1 MNELTTTERSD
12 LQRLETQIENG
23 MQTFL
28 QVGLALKEIRDLKL
42 YREDYLTFEKYVSEK
57 WGHSRQWAHHLIN
70 AVIVEQQLGENVNN
84 CLQTPKTESQYREL
98 AKVQPEKIPQ
108 VWEAVTKD
116 CEETGEQPTAKKIKT
131 IAAEIVE
138 PEFEYVEVDESE
150 IEPGDIDCGPVV
162 DWKPIQRKAIATCE
176 ALMRAIGDL
185 SEAKSSESKQYCI
198 EWADKIWEG
207 LRSW

>member
-1 MNELTTTERSD
+1 MAELSVIERSN

-23 MQTFL
+23 LQTFL

-42 YREDYLTFEKYVSEK
+42 YREDHQTFEKYVAEK
-57 WGHSRQWAHHLIN
+57 WGHSRQWAHQLIN
-70 AVIVEQQLGENVNN
+70 AVIVEQQIGENVSN

-98 AKVQPEKIPQ
+98 AKLEPDKIPE

-150 IEPGDIDCGPVV
+150 IEPGDIDCGPV
-162 DWKPIQRKAIATCE
+162 DWKPSHRKAVACCT
-176 ALMRAIGDL
+176 ALMRAIDDL
-185 SEAKSSESKQYCI
+185 NEVRPNDWHKKLSSLS
-198 EWADKIWEG
+198 DDIWEG
-207 LRSW
+207 LTSWS

>member
-23 MQTFL
+23 LQTFL

-42 YREDYLTFEKYVSEK
+42 YREDYQTFEKYVSEK
-57 WGHSRQWAHHLIN
+57 WGHSRQWAHQLIN
-70 AVIVEQQLGENVNN
+70 AVIVEQQIGENVN
-84 CLQTPKTESQYREL
+84 CSLQKPTSENQYREL
-98 AKVQPEKIPQ
+98 AKLEPEKIPQ
-108 VWEAVTKD
+108 VWEAVTKE

-150 IEPGDIDCGPVV
+150 IEPGDIDCGPV
-162 DWKPIQRKAIATCE
+162 DWKPIQRKAVATCE
-176 ALMRAIGDL
+176 ALMRVIGDL